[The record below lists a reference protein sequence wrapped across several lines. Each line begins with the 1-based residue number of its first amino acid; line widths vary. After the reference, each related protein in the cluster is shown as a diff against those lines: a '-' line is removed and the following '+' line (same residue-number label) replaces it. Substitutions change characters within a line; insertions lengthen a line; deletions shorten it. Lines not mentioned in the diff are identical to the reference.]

1 MLDTG
6 SVDLVYVLDSGLVD
20 EGNNLDTGF
29 VKFTQKNLLKVVLP
43 V

>member
-6 SVDLVYVLDSGLVD
+6 TEDLLYVQVLDSGLVD

-29 VKFTQKNLLKVVLP
+29 VKFTPKNLLKVS
-43 V
+43 